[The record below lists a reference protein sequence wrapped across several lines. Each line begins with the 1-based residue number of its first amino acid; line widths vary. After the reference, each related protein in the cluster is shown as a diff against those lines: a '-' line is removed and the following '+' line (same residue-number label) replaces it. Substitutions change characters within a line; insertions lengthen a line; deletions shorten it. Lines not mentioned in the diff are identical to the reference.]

1 MIRKIHLRYCSAIV
15 LCCIITS
22 YVTKTIVRSNMRNE
36 CGRSIDFYYKKDV
49 LYDFVQRHQ
58 LTHGEHLHDE
68 QLPPEL
74 MRIGIT
80 SVYRNGRLLHFVLE
94 HTSMLADDAISEF
107 IYQLDNNGGT
117 IEEVMKL
124 TESKTYHIQHLTS
137 APGWYYWLHN

>member
-22 YVTKTIVRSNMRNE
+22 YVTKTIVRSNVRNE
-36 CGRSIDFYYKKDV
+36 CGWSTDFYHSKDA
-49 LYDFVQRHQ
+49 LSDFVQSHQ
-58 LTHGEHLHDE
+58 LAHGEQLHDK

-74 MRIGIT
+74 KRMGIT
-80 SVYRNGRLLHFVLE
+80 SVYRNGRLLYFVLE
-94 HTSMLADDAISEF
+94 HTSILADDATSEF

-124 TESKTYHIQHLTS
+124 TKRKTYHIQHMKS
-137 APGWYYWLHN
+137 ADRWYYWMHD

>member
-36 CGRSIDFYYKKDV
+36 CGRSIDFYHIKDA
-49 LYDFVQRHQ
+49 LSDFVRGHQ
-58 LTHGEHLHDE
+58 LEHGEHLDE
-68 QLPPEL
+68 KQLPPKL
-74 MRIGIT
+74 KRIGIT
-80 SVYRNGRLLHFVLE
+80 SVYRNGRLLYFVLE
-94 HTSMLADDAISEF
+94 HTSILADDATSEF

-124 TESKTYHIQHLTS
+124 TKRKTYHIQHMMS
-137 APGWYYWLHN
+137 APGWYYWMHN